1 MGPPIVIGA
10 IGPAKGSFRRS
21 SKAIKAFTSRP
32 RRSLKAPKD
41 VAARAPKLQP
51 TTTAQGG
58 AASASCPRDVKPA
71 LWTWLTSSIP
81 KTWPLQVLATAA
93 QVSAPRFRP
102 PLNAT
107 SAGAS
112 TVDTG
117 ATEQVA
123 VRLAGAM
130 DMGTDVGKRGARLH
144 EQPAYRAR
152 SMLLHLES
160 SLPLPAR
167 TSSSVNLRRQS
178 LSEAKTARA
187 LLLGV
192 AGLRDRR
199 PQEAVSMKK
208 GKIQSPARCPAQTWL
223 HVSTRSFM
231 RSFSKLLCET

>member
-1 MGPPIVIGA
+1 M
-10 IGPAKGSFRRS
+10 
-21 SKAIKAFTSRP
+21 
-32 RRSLKAPKD
+32 
-41 VAARAPKLQP
+41 
-51 TTTAQGG
+51 
-58 AASASCPRDVKPA
+58 KPA
-71 LWTWLTSSIP
+71 LCTCRHQRDLQGPTSGAERTEPSAWLTSSIP
-81 KTWPLQVLATAA
+81 KTWPLQVLATASAHETTHDLLSSAEATGGEAA

-107 SAGAS
+107 SAAGAG
-112 TVDTG
+112 TVDTV

-231 RSFSKLLCET
+231 RSFSSCSAKPSSCRSSWTSPAASI